1 MTVVLDASAVIAV
14 LRSEQGADRVQ
25 SVLGNAMISAVNL
38 QEVFKELL
46 EDNIAPDLAHAMVQ
60 QLQLDVCDHDE
71 TAALHAAA
79 LHTATKRYGRGIGD
93 RSCMSLAISKGVPV
107 LTADKEW
114 ARVEVDG
121 LDIVFIR

>member
-25 SVLGNAMISAVNL
+25 SALGNAMISAVNL

-71 TAALHAAA
+71 SA
-79 LHTATKRYGRGIGD
+79 
-93 RSCMSLAISKGVPV
+93 AISN
-107 LTADKEW
+107 
-114 ARVEVDG
+114 
-121 LDIVFIR
+121 I